1 MFGKRRNKDIK
12 SEDNAGP
19 PFLQEGDLP
28 SLTIM
33 SFQQINLVTNNINK
47 NISLDFALLTLVTVA
62 TPSDLPVW
70 EGKQNKPENC
80 RRKSSPIMTTSLSL
94 LLQLELWRLQCRV
107 LHHTEDE
114 ESQQESCP
122 QCWGS
127 ATRGHVEDPPEHS
140 KLASWEAPGS
150 RQPSGNPQALLE
162 LFSVG

>member
-12 SEDNAGP
+12 SQDNAGP

-62 TPSDLPVW
+62 PPSDLPVL

-80 RRKSSPIMTTSLSL
+80 RRKSS
-94 LLQLELWRLQCRV
+94 LQ
-107 LHHTEDE
+107 
-114 ESQQESCP
+114 
-122 QCWGS
+122 
-127 ATRGHVEDPPEHS
+127 
-140 KLASWEAPGS
+140 
-150 RQPSGNPQALLE
+150 
-162 LFSVG
+162 

>member
-12 SEDNAGP
+12 SQDNAGP

-47 NISLDFALLTLVTVA
+47 NISLDFALLTLATVA

-80 RRKSSPIMTTSLSL
+80 RRKSP
-94 LLQLELWRLQCRV
+94 LQCNDYV
-107 LHHTEDE
+107 PALTA
-114 ESQQESCP
+114 
-122 QCWGS
+122 S
-127 ATRGHVEDPPEHS
+127 AVETPV
-140 KLASWEAPGS
+140 
-150 RQPSGNPQALLE
+150 PSP
-162 LFSVG
+162 SPY